1 MIDPL
6 TNTPQ
11 RVSAARVPSFKEKS
25 GLKFPHAKHLNPKGV
40 RSPSGPQVMQCAS
53 CHEPDTARARYEPVK
68 MQTHCAECHRLQ
80 FEPAVTSREVP
91 HGNPNGAL
99 ATMREFYS
107 LIALGERPIDVT
119 LVDGLLRRPSGG
131 SPEIERKRALGWAE
145 SKARAMA
152 KDLIETRLCAQ
163 CHEVSRFGSDTPPA
177 MDPGGDPHWTIAP
190 IKLTERWFPG
200 SEFSHKAHQNA
211 TCESCH
217 NAGTSMN
224 SADIAMPTIVTCQG
238 CHVGNVAVPGKI
250 RSTCE
255 LCHSFHQHKVGPHVV
270 SVPVAQGSK
279 P

>member
-1 MIDPL
+1 
-6 TNTPQ
+6 
-11 RVSAARVPSFKEKS
+11 
-25 GLKFPHAKHLNPKGV
+25 
-40 RSPSGPQVMQCAS
+40 
-53 CHEPDTARARYEPVK
+53 
-68 MQTHCAECHRLQ
+68 
-80 FEPAVTSREVP
+80 
-91 HGNPNGAL
+91 
-99 ATMREFYS
+99 
-107 LIALGERPIDVT
+107 
-119 LVDGLLRRPSGG
+119 
-131 SPEIERKRALGWAE
+131 
-145 SKARAMA
+145 
-152 KDLIETRLCAQ
+152 
-163 CHEVSRFGSDTPPA
+163 

-238 CHVGNVAVPGKI
+238 CHVGNVAVLGKI

-270 SVPVAQGSK
+270 SGPVAQGSK